1 MDTYKAIVDQ
11 EEFSKTVAMKQILGM
26 TDDEI
31 EENFKSLIKEK
42 QWVQLGDYYA
52 EQLNSEGPA
61 VFDSPIPI
69 KGKEVKNPDE
79 QDTDSTEGDEGG
91 DEEGAEGEEGGDE
104 GGEEESGGDEGGGG
118 DSGGGSSEPTF
129 GLGN

>member
-52 EQLNSEGPA
+52 E
-61 VFDSPIPI
+61 
-69 KGKEVKNPDE
+69 
-79 QDTDSTEGDEGG
+79 
-91 DEEGAEGEEGGDE
+91 
-104 GGEEESGGDEGGGG
+104 
-118 DSGGGSSEPTF
+118 
-129 GLGN
+129 